1 MSLYQPCKSRDPA
14 GPPACAI
21 DSCYP
26 DSGSAGQSEADPP
39 RMYSPKFNQVHDRA
53 ILLEAMRAYSFATL
67 FGPTSGEP
75 ASASASAT
83 HLPLVV
89 KDEGEHGLLQGH
101 FAKANPHWQ
110 ALAGRE
116 TLVVFAG
123 PHSYVSPT
131 LYVEELS
138 VPTWNYI
145 AVHAYGTLSF
155 VDDDPGKEALLADLI
170 ATHEPAYL
178 EHWRGLPEGFRRTML
193 AGIMGFRIPITRIEG
208 KFKLSQN
215 RSPQERGNV
224 HAAQSAGS
232 PDERALAR
240 WMEHLLGSSLQS

>member
-1 MSLYQPCKSRDPA
+1 
-14 GPPACAI
+14 
-21 DSCYP
+21 
-26 DSGSAGQSEADPP
+26 
-39 RMYSPKFNQVHDRA
+39 MYSPKFNQVHDRL
-53 ILLEAMRAYSFATL
+53 ILIEAMRAYSFATL
-67 FGPTSGEP
+67 FGPASGEP
-75 ASASASAT
+75 PGAGTMAT
-83 HLPLVV
+83 HLPLIV
-89 KDEGEHGLLQGH
+89 KDAGEHGVLEGH

-131 LYVEELS
+131 LYTEPLS

-145 AVHAYGTLSF
+145 AVHAYGTLSL
-155 VDDDPGKEALLADLI
+155 VEDDPGKEALLADLI
-170 ATHEPAYL
+170 AAHEPSYL
-178 EHWRGLPEGFRRTML
+178 DHWRGLPEGFRRNLL
-193 AGIMGFRIPITRIEG
+193 AGIMGFRIPIARIEG

-215 RSPQERGNV
+215 RALEERRNV

-240 WMEHLLGSSLQS
+240 WMERLLDLNQQS